1 MNHMPTFDLTLQKTY
16 FKMGFFNVGVGCDRH
31 VRKTEGPVRLRLG
44 RDGREVAARVDRHA
58 TQNGTPRIMG
68 GVPLRDWFQANFKPM
83 GTVAVD
89 LASHDVIVLDR
100 K

>member
-1 MNHMPTFDLTLQKTY
+1 MPTFDLTLQKTY
-16 FKMGFFNVGVGCDRH
+16 FKMGFFNVGVGYDRH

-44 RDGREVAARVDRHA
+44 RGGQEVEARVDRHA
-58 TQNGTPRIMG
+58 NRNGTPRIMG

-83 GTVAVD
+83 DIVAVD
-89 LASHDVIVLDR
+89 LASQDAIVLDR

>member
-1 MNHMPTFDLTLQKTY
+1 
-16 FKMGFFNVGVGCDRH
+16 MGFFNVGVGYDRH

-44 RDGREVAARVDRHA
+44 RGGQEVEARVDRHA
-58 TQNGTPRIMG
+58 NRNGTPRIMG

-83 GTVAVD
+83 EIVAVD
-89 LASHDVIVLDR
+89 LASQDAIVLDR